1 MLLEAQDADSVVG
14 SAAHPG
20 KATARPRS
28 QSGGAFRRP
37 WERPSLE
44 NPKVSLGRRD
54 AGLKRLPRIAAA
66 FVVMV
71 CVAIVALSGWREWAL
86 RDAAVESAEVDVANL
101 ARSLTQH
108 AEDTFELADSLIG
121 GLVDRLEM
129 DGTSPDAIA
138 KLQDV
143 IDLRKATLGRIR
155 GLFVYDETGRWLAT
169 SEDINLA
176 RLNNSDRDYF
186 RHHRS
191 SPDRRTLIGNPVKSR
206 SGGQWII
213 PVSRR
218 FNNPDGS
225 FAGVVLATIDAG
237 YFAQFYKQFDVG
249 PNGAILLL
257 STAGTVLARSV
268 DNDATVGRDLSGSPL
283 IKNLQS
289 RPSASIYYF
298 KSPLDG
304 VWRLGFYEISE
315 RYPILAVAT
324 EAEADVLAAWRDE
337 AVARMAFVLGLT
349 ALIAAIGFYL
359 VRQLA
364 ERQRMAAALAAKEA
378 DFRLLAEESSDMV
391 MRIGLDERLLYV
403 SPSCARVLGW
413 TDDQLTGTPALAG
426 INADDLPRVQRIVAA
441 LKQGEIEETKIIYRT
456 RHRQKAEIWLET
468 ALRAT
473 RDPATGRIDGVVA
486 ISRDMT
492 EHKDLEEKLAA
503 LASLDGL
510 TGLANRRHF
519 DETLRDEWARARRD
533 GTALSL
539 LMMDVDYFKRY
550 NDQHGHQAG
559 DECLVSVARI
569 IAGQAQR
576 PSDLAARY
584 GGEEFVLLLPGTDAA
599 GCEQVGERIRQAL
612 HDLRLPH
619 ATNPPSK
626 CVTISLGGATGW
638 PNAEEPADQTSLIAT
653 ADRAL
658 YAAKSLGRNRLV
670 MSGQVVAWP
679 NAESA

>member
-1 MLLEAQDADSVVG
+1 LE
-14 SAAHPG
+14 
-20 KATARPRS
+20 K
-28 QSGGAFRRP
+28 
-37 WERPSLE
+37 L
-44 NPKVSLGRRD
+44 KMSLGRRD
-54 AGLKRLPRIAAA
+54 TGLKRLPLVAAA

-71 CVAIVALSGWREWAL
+71 CVAILALSAWREWKL
-86 RDAAVESAEVDVANL
+86 RDAALENAEVEVANL

-108 AEDTFELADSLIG
+108 AEDTFELGDSLISG
-121 GLVDRLEM
+121 FVNRLEM
-129 DGTSPDAIA
+129 DGTSPAAIA

-143 IDLRKATLGRIR
+143 IDLRKAALGRIR

-169 SEDINLA
+169 SENVNPA
-176 RLNNSDRDYF
+176 GLNNGDRDYF
-186 RHHRS
+186 KHHRD

-218 FNNPDGS
+218 FNHPDGS
-225 FAGVVLATIDAG
+225 FAGVVLATVDAA

-268 DNDATVGRDLSGSPL
+268 DNDASVGRDMSGSPL

-289 RPSASIYYF
+289 RPSASTYYF

-315 RYPILAVAT
+315 RYPILAVAS
-324 EAEADVLAAWRDE
+324 EAEADVLAAWRGE
-337 AVARMAFVLGLT
+337 AIARMAFVLGLT

-391 MRIGLDERLLYV
+391 MRIGLDERLHYV
-403 SPSCARVLGW
+403 SPSCARVVGW

-426 INADDLPRVQRIVAA
+426 VNADDLPRVQRIVAA

-519 DETLRDEWARARRD
+519 DEILRDEWARARRD

-539 LMMDVDYFKRY
+539 LLMDVDHFKRY
-550 NDQHGHQAG
+550 NDLYGHQAG
-559 DECLVSVARI
+559 DECLGSVARI

-584 GGEEFVLLLPGTDAA
+584 GGEEFVLLMPGTDAA
-599 GCEQVGERIRQAL
+599 GCEQVGERIRQSL

-638 PNAEEPADQTSLIAT
+638 PNAEQPADQTSLIAA
-653 ADRAL
+653 ADSAL